1 MKQNQNLLTMVLT
14 LEPWNPP
21 RETRDTVMQ
30 KQEALPVGRNT
41 IVSGIINKQLLP
53 TVRNLQSV
61 GGNRGSAGQNNELY
75 SHDGVTQT

>member
-1 MKQNQNLLTMVLT
+1 
-14 LEPWNPP
+14 
-21 RETRDTVMQ
+21 MQ

-61 GGNRGSAGQNNELY
+61 GGNRGSAGQNNKLY